1 MLWKEMLNVFDKFEK
16 MRIKLKLQWKL
27 GFDWPITQIYE
38 KTSGVIP
45 WKVYTIWAYSN
56 VWKSKFAYY
65 HIAYFLKQKKKVLI
79 INLEVDAE
87 HCLMNIIQAVENKSV
102 NEMMDFTLTDE
113 NIEIYENLM
122 IKDNLYRLE
131 EITKCIEEVQ
141 PDIVFID
148 FVQNIQAQWWWAYEQ
163 NALIAKTIQR
173 TAIQTKSVIYSLSQV
188 SNEMWRNI
196 SNENLD
202 FVALKGSWEYFAS
215 SDVIILLRR
224 WVEPWEMLV
233 RLVKNKFW
241 PNWVEMVLNVDFA
254 RNQFTYLRW
263 TDDY

>member
-1 MLWKEMLNVFDKFEK
+1 MLWKEMLNIFDKFEK
-16 MRIKLKLQWKL
+16 MRRQLKINGKL
-27 GFDWPITQIYE
+27 GFDWPIPQIYE

-87 HCLMNIIQAVENKSV
+87 HCLMNIIQAVENKNTS
-102 NEMMDFTLTDE
+102 EMIDWVITDE
-113 NIEIYENLM
+113 NIEIYENLI

-131 EITKCIEEVQ
+131 DIVKCIEESQ
-141 PDIVFID
+141 ADIVFID

-163 NALIAKTIQR
+163 NATIAKTIQR

-188 SNEMWRNI
+188 SNEMWKNI
-196 SNENLD
+196 SSENLD

-215 SDVIILLRR
+215 SDVIILLRK
-224 WVEPWEMLV
+224 WIEMWEMIV
-233 RLVKNKFW
+233 RIVKNKFW
-241 PNWVEMVLNVDFA
+241 PNWVEIVMSVDYA
-254 RNQFTYLRW
+254 RNQFTFYKSM
-263 TDDY
+263 DEY